1 MEFLGSFERFDQID
15 QNSNEELKNKL
26 LKLKLNNIQ
35 SFLESSLKKTYNLYK
50 KNKHSNITFTEY
62 QEQLLQ
68 KLEKQKKLKMP
79 QNLENLNWDTKQLLL
94 FLLLL

>member
-1 MEFLGSFERFDQID
+1 MEFLGSFERFEPNG
-15 QNSNEELKNKL
+15 QNSSMELKNKL

-35 SFLESSLKKTYNLYK
+35 SFLESSLKRTYNLYK

-68 KLEKQKKLKMP
+68 KLEKQKKIKVP
-79 QNLENLNWDTKQLLL
+79 QNLENLNWDSKQLLL

>member
-1 MEFLGSFERFDQID
+1 MTFFDSFDPFDQIG
-15 QNSNEELKNKL
+15 QNSGMELKNKIH
-26 LKLKLNNIQ
+26 KLKLNNIQ

-50 KNKHSNITFTEY
+50 KNKNSNISFVEY

-68 KLEKQKKLKMP
+68 KLEKQKKNKIP
-79 QNLENLNWDTKQLLL
+79 QNLESLNLDNKQLLL

>member
-68 KLEKQKKLKMP
+68 KLEKQKKIKIP
-79 QNLENLNWDTKQLLL
+79 QNMESLNMDNKQLLL